1 MSRNDP
7 RKPSLDQILG
17 SIREDEPTRAEIDT
31 AANRVRAA
39 LGFDAPEASV
49 SPIHIESCADFQAL
63 MHDHLAGRLPRA
75 TSLLVEDHSRE
86 CIPCRRAVMAAR
98 RPAVAD
104 MALPSGIASGRARW
118 LVAASV
124 AAVTV
129 LAGYTAWRALPG
141 LTGSPELKVARV
153 DGELFRVSGN
163 QLVPVQAGMVI
174 PASETVRTAKD
185 SGALLEMPD
194 GSRIEMRDR
203 TELGV
208 TARRGG
214 STIQLG
220 NGSIIV
226 EAAPQGRNRL
236 QVATGDCTATVKGT
250 IFSVN
255 RGTKGSRV
263 SVVEGSVEMDS
274 GGSERLLRSGDQ
286 GTTSAAVDSIAVADE
301 IAWSRN
307 AQHYSELLKELASL
321 SKDLDAR
328 VPNPKLRY
336 SSRLLDHM
344 PQETVVYA
352 AIPNLTDS
360 ILEARNV
367 FLEHVADSEA
377 LQQWWNEHMGSPE
390 RQAEMDKAFDHLK
403 EVGSLLGDEIV
414 IGLAMDSGGKV
425 RGPMV
430 TAEVSDLWAL
440 RRAFK
445 NQDPDFDF
453 DAEVT
458 VKGKIVTIEPKEKG
472 KVLPKLSGFDFKG
485 NPFRD
490 RLAASYSNGVSWLFG
505 ANLAVMMEGTAK
517 QTASQSQQGAR
528 VASTWENMGLFDARY
543 IIAERAES
551 EDSATMRAE
560 LTFAGT
566 RHGVAGWLS
575 APASMGALEFVSP
588 EASFAAAGVIKR
600 PEALLTEAI
609 GWISEDGSDPLRH
622 LEEFRAQSGVDPIHD
637 IAGALGGDVAFAVD
651 GPLLPVPSWKI
662 AIEVYDAPRLQ
673 GALEKL
679 TVWLNSQAES
689 EGRPERMSYGSE
701 SAGNRTDWVL
711 RITGPTMTE
720 NNVLRYTI
728 VDGYLLAAPSRVLLD
743 RAIEQRGNG
752 YTLTRSK
759 TFMDLLP
766 RDGEVNVSALV
777 WQNLG
782 PSLAPAVAKLAG
794 LIDDQKIRDLNSFAS
809 QAKPSLVTLTAK
821 DDRIIIGAHSDAGFG
836 SMLGSVI
843 SVNQLGLFSG
853 MLHDAAEKHHGETVR

>member
-1 MSRNDP
+1 MSRYDD
-7 RKPSLDQILG
+7 KPSLDQVLG
-17 SIREDEPTRAEIDT
+17 SIREDDPTPREIE
-31 AANRVRAA
+31 AAADRVRAA
-39 LGFDAPEASV
+39 LGFDAPVASA

-63 MHDHLAGRLPRA
+63 MPQHVAGSLPRA
-75 TSLLVEDHSRE
+75 TSLLIDDHSRE
-86 CIPCRRAVMAAR
+86 CLPCRRALLATR
-98 RPAVAD
+98 RPAA
-104 MALPSGIASGRARW
+104 AAAPAAGGIRVRRTPW
-118 LVAASV
+118 LVAASL

-141 LTGSPELKVARV
+141 LVANPELKVARV

-163 QLVPVQAGMVI
+163 QLLPLTAGMVV
-174 PASETVRTAKD
+174 PASETVRTAKE

-214 STIQLG
+214 STIQLAG
-220 NGSIIV
+220 GSIIV

-236 QVATGDCTATVKGT
+236 QVATDDCTVSVKGT

-255 RGTKGSRV
+255 NGTKGSRV
-263 SVVEGSVEMDS
+263 SVVEGSVEMNS

-286 GTTSAAVDSIAVADE
+286 GTTSASVDAIAVADE

-307 AQHYSELLKELASL
+307 AEKYGELLKELASL
-321 SKDLDAR
+321 SKDLDER

-336 SSRLLDHM
+336 RSRLLDQM
-344 PQETVVYA
+344 PQETVLYA

-360 ILEARNV
+360 ILEARKV
-367 FLEHVADSEA
+367 FMEHVAESEA

-390 RQAEMDKAFDHLK
+390 RQAEMDKAFDHLQ
-403 EVGSLLGDEIV
+403 EVGSLLGDEV
-414 IGLAMDSGGKV
+414 VVALAMDSDGKV

-453 DAEVT
+453 EAEVT
-458 VKGKIVTIEPKEKG
+458 VKGKIVTIEPREKG
-472 KVLPKLSGFDFKG
+472 KILTKLSGFDFKG

-505 ANLAVMMEGTAK
+505 ANLAVMMEGAVK
-517 QTASQSQQGAR
+517 DTASRGEQGAR
-528 VASTWENMGLFDARY
+528 VASTWENMGLLDARY
-543 IIAERAES
+543 IIAERAEGL
-551 EDSATMRAE
+551 DRATMRAE
-560 LTFAGT
+560 LTFDGT

-609 GWISEDGSDPLRH
+609 GWIAEDGTDPLRH
-622 LEEFRAQSGVDPIHD
+622 LDEFRAQSGVDPIHD
-637 IAGALGGDVAFAVD
+637 IAGALGGDVALAVD

-679 TVWLNSQAES
+679 TVWVNGQAES
-689 EGRPERMSYGSE
+689 QGRAERMSYGSE

-794 LIDDQKIRDLNSFAS
+794 LIDDQQIRDLNSFAS
-809 QAKPSLVTLTAK
+809 QAKPSLITLTAK
-821 DDRIIIGAHSDAGFG
+821 DDRIIIGSQSDPGFG
-836 SMLGSVI
+836 SMLGSVF
-843 SVNQLGLFSG
+843 SVNQLGFLSG
-853 MLHDAAEKHHGETVR
+853 RLHDAAEKHHEGTVR